1 LKLQIPKSLKTGKSR
16 DPKNWICDI
25 FHEGVIG
32 TDLKKS
38 LLLMLNQMKDELTI
52 PDEPNDK
59 TRFKNW
65 RGIYVT
71 SVLWKVL
78 MKMIYE
84 RTYKK

>member
-1 LKLQIPKSLKTGKSR
+1 
-16 DPKNWICDI
+16 
-25 FHEGVIG
+25 
-32 TDLKKS
+32 
-38 LLLMLNQMKDELTI
+38 MLNQMKDELTI
-52 PDEPNDK
+52 PDELKMANITMIRKKNSKLD
-59 TRFKNW
+59 FNNW

>member
-1 LKLQIPKSLKTGKSR
+1 
-16 DPKNWICDI
+16 
-25 FHEGVIG
+25 
-32 TDLKKS
+32 
-38 LLLMLNQMKDELTI
+38 MLNQMKDELTI
-52 PDEPNDK
+52 PDELKMANITMIHKKNSKLD
-59 TRFKNW
+59 FNNW